1 MATLTITVTEAV
13 TLGDGSTDRGTTNTQ
28 TVTINEV
35 DHRIMDITTTEVAVL
50 KFGGN
55 NGAGTF
61 KNGTVKY
68 LRITNLDSTNFVT
81 LRIQGSDAEY
91 FVKLEPEDHFILGN
105 TQMDAHEDSVD
116 PARDVAG
123 TSLAAGLGNIN
134 TIYADADT
142 ATCQVEYFLG
152 STD

>member
-1 MATLTITVTEAV
+1 MATLTITLTEAV

-28 TVTINEV
+28 TVTVNEV
-35 DHRIMDITTTEVAVL
+35 DHRIMDVTTTEVPIL
-50 KFGGN
+50 RFGTS

-61 KNGTVKY
+61 KDGTVKY
-68 LRITNLDSTNFVT
+68 LRVTNLDSSNFVT

-105 TQMDAHEDSVD
+105 SVMDAHEDGDTALNSV
-116 PARDVAG
+116 A
-123 TSLAAGLGNIN
+123 TLANID

-142 ATCQVEYFLG
+142 ATCQVEYFIA

>member
-1 MATLTITVTEAV
+1 MATLTITLTEAV

-28 TVTINEV
+28 TVTVNEV
-35 DHRIMDITTTEVAVL
+35 DHRIMDVTTTEVPIIR
-50 KFGGN
+50 FGAN

-61 KNGTVKY
+61 KDGTVKY

-91 FVKLEPEDHFILGN
+91 FIKLEPEDHFLLGN
-105 TQMDAHEDSVD
+105 SVMDAHEDGDTALNSV
-116 PARDVAG
+116 A
-123 TSLAAGLGNIN
+123 TLANID

-142 ATCQVEYFLG
+142 ATCQVEYFIA